1 MTILEDALINQ
12 LQETGAA
19 EPTHAGRAVEKM
31 KLSIVIICWNDLK
44 LIRNCIDSIFAATHF
59 TRFEIIVSDN
69 GSTDGS
75 VDFIRTNYPHV
86 CVIENGAN
94 LRFSKANN
102 VGIQA
107 SHGEYILILNPDT
120 IIHEGTLDKLVHFAD
135 QHPEAGAFGCKVLN
149 PDGTYQESARP
160 FPTVRGEWVAA
171 VCLKPLGYL
180 SEKLLPG
187 TYVGWEGSTTRTI
200 DWQSGCC
207 LLVRGEI
214 LKLLGGFDAQFFY
227 YYEEVDLCRR
237 IWDAGYPIWFD
248 SEATITHLGGQ
259 STKRFPIAF
268 HLDRQITRYR
278 YFYKYFGRKGVRKSR
293 RSALVSVALR
303 RLGYGLKQ
311 LVHPTEAVKNRLDML
326 RAVFEWNL
334 RVDPVRL
341 VENGEEP
348 KLSGEPVP
356 RVLER

>member
-1 MTILEDALINQ
+1 MCKKDMIINQ
-12 LQETGAA
+12 SQESRHAETAGASRGVL
-19 EPTHAGRAVEKM
+19 PM

-44 LIRNCIDSIFAATHF
+44 LIRNCLDSIFAGTHS
-59 TRFEIIVSDN
+59 TAFEVIVSDN

-75 VDFIRTNYPHV
+75 PEFIRANYPHV
-86 CVIENGAN
+86 HVIENGAN
-94 LRFSKANN
+94 LRFAKANN
-102 VGIQA
+102 VGMQA
-107 SHGEYILILNPDT
+107 SQGEYILILNPDT
-120 IIHEGTLDKLVHFAD
+120 IIHEGTLDKLIQFAD

-160 FPTVRGEWVAA
+160 FPTVRGAWITAL
-171 VCLKPLGYL
+171 CLKPLAYISDRFL
-180 SEKLLPG
+180 AA
-187 TYVGWEGSTTRTI
+187 TYVGWEGNTQRKI

-207 LLVRGEI
+207 LLVRGEL
-214 LKLLGGFDAQFFY
+214 LKRLGGFDPQFFY

-248 SEATITHLGGQ
+248 SEATIIHLGGQ

-278 YFYKYFGRKGVRKSR
+278 YFYKYFGRSGVRKCR
-293 RSALVSVALR
+293 RAALVSLSLR
-303 RLGYGLKQ
+303 RFGYGLKQ
-311 LVHPTEAVKNRLDML
+311 LIHPTEAVKNRLDVL
-326 RAVFEWNL
+326 RAEFEWNL